1 VQTGPERGCTFFKS
15 HLENAVALMFWS
27 EYFTLEEKNMHKID
41 INPVLLAR
49 GREWRGGR
57 ERAFDLV
64 DVSRVAHLVIDMQAG
79 FVKEGAVAEVP
90 QARTI
95 VDNINAISRA
105 VRIGGGLNVFLRFT
119 YDPAEA
125 MSWSTWYRTFLHSEL
140 AKTITA
146 AFTAG
151 RPEHELWEQIETAPE
166 DLIINKTR
174 FSAFTPGTCSLDA
187 ILKDRGIDTVI
198 VTGTLTNCCSEATAR
213 DAHQLNYK
221 VIFVADGNATIT
233 DEEHQATLG
242 SLYVAFSD
250 VMPAK
255 SVLNLVESA
264 AQRQVAA
271 Q

>member
-1 VQTGPERGCTFFKS
+1 
-15 HLENAVALMFWS
+15 
-27 EYFTLEEKNMHKID
+27 MHKID
-41 INPVLLAR
+41 INPVMLAR

-57 ERAFDLV
+57 EQAFDHV

-90 QARTI
+90 QARAI
-95 VDNINAISRA
+95 VDNINSITRA
-105 VRIGGGLNVFLRFT
+105 VRMGGGLNVFLRFT
-119 YDPAEA
+119 HDPAEA
-125 MSWSTWYRTFLHSEL
+125 TPWSTWYRTFLHNQL
-140 AKTITA
+140 ADKMTA

-151 RPEHELWEQIETAPE
+151 SPDHELWEQIETAPG
-166 DLIINKTR
+166 DLVIDKTR

-187 ILKDRGIDTVI
+187 ALRERGIDTVI

-221 VIFVADGNATIT
+221 VIFVADGNATMT

-250 VMPAK
+250 VVPTRR
-255 SVLNLVESA
+255 VLELVD
-264 AQRQVAA
+264 VATRPRVTA
-271 Q
+271 R

>member
-1 VQTGPERGCTFFKS
+1 
-15 HLENAVALMFWS
+15 
-27 EYFTLEEKNMHKID
+27 MHKID

-57 ERAFDLV
+57 ERAFDQV

-105 VRIGGGLNVFLRFT
+105 VRSGGGINVFLRFT

-125 MSWSTWYRTFLHSEL
+125 TSWSVWYRTFLHRQL
-140 AKTITA
+140 AEKITA

-198 VTGTLTNCCSEATAR
+198 VTGTLTKLLLGGDRAR
-213 DAHQLNYK
+213 CPSTQLQGDFCRGRQCNDNRRGASGYP
-221 VIFVADGNATIT
+221 G
-233 DEEHQATLG
+233 Q
-242 SLYVAFSD
+242 SLRR
-250 VMPAK
+250 
-255 SVLNLVESA
+255 L
-264 AQRQVAA
+264 Q
-271 Q
+271 